1 MDARTLRNIQIL
13 ALDAVENPDFDA
25 FYRRTCRWYSEK
37 FSTPLPQV
45 MDLDPIHVFQ
55 TYYEERFGSAY
66 SPGDEKAM
74 EEYQRIKNAVCFP
87 EEVAAVE
94 AEDEEWEKQMLRDLE
109 SQNVQA
115 AEKADKLVSAQPE
128 PEQPPNTQGKL
139 DSGEEISFSGEQE
152 LPPTFED

>member
-1 MDARTLRNIQIL
+1 MDARTLRDLQIL

-25 FYRRTCRWYSEK
+25 FYRRICRWYSEK
-37 FSTPLPQV
+37 FSTALPEV
-45 MDLDPIHVFQ
+45 INLDPIHVFQ
-55 TYYEERFGSAY
+55 TYYEERFSAAY
-66 SPGDEKAM
+66 NPGDEKAM

-87 EEVAAVE
+87 DQVAAEE
-94 AEDEEWEKQMLRDLE
+94 ADDDAWEQQMQKDIE

-115 AEKADKLVSAQPE
+115 AKKAEELVAQQPE

-139 DSGEEISFSGEQE
+139 DKGEEITFSGEQE